1 MPTRV
6 VAAYCLAVLTAACG
20 TTLDARGL
28 ESQIAEQ
35 LEARFTGSAWSVDC
49 PDDVEPEAGA
59 TFECAATSDS
69 DQSFDIAVTQ
79 EDAEGSVTWRIV
91 E

>member
-1 MPTRV
+1 VPTRV
-6 VAAYCLAVLTAACG
+6 VAACCLAVLTAACG
-20 TTLDARGL
+20 ATLDDRSL

-35 LEARFTGSAWSVDC
+35 LGDRFSGSAWTVDC
-49 PDDVEPEAGA
+49 PDDVEPEAGG
-59 TFECAATSDS
+59 TFTCAATSDS

-79 EDAEGSVTWRIV
+79 ENTEGSVTWRIV